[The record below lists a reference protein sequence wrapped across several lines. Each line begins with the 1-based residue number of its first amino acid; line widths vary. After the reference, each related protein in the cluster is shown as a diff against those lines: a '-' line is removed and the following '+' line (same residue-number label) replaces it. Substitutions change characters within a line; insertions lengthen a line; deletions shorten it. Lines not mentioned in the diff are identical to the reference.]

1 MSTDILSVRSV
12 SAGYGRIRVLDDV
25 SLGLRPGELLAV
37 LGANGAGKTTLLR
50 CISRMVDV
58 ASGDLFLDGKSL
70 RGVATSELVRL
81 GLCHCPEGRRLFP
94 DLPVRVNLELGG
106 FIHSVDANAA
116 TMRKVYALF
125 PKLAERHDQRAGTL
139 SGGEQQMVAIGRAL
153 MGQPKVLILD
163 EPSVGIA
170 HGLKVQIFK
179 AIRKIADEGISVLVV
194 EQDADALIEL
204 ADRLYV
210 MEQGRIVAEGPPRMI
225 RENGSLKAA
234 YLGM

>member
-1 MSTDILSVRSV
+1 MSIDLLTVRNV
-12 SAGYGRIRVLDDV
+12 VAGYGRIRVLDDV
-25 SLGLRPGELLAV
+25 SLDLRQGELLAV

-50 CISRMVDV
+50 CISRMMDV
-58 ASGDLFLDGKSL
+58 ASGDILLEGRSL
-70 RGVATSELVRL
+70 KGVAAPELVRL

-106 FIHSVDANAA
+106 FIHTADANAA
-116 TMRKVYALF
+116 MMAKVHALF
-125 PKLAERHDQRAGTL
+125 PKLAERAGQRAGTL

-153 MGQPKVLILD
+153 MGRPKVLILD

-170 HGLKVQIFK
+170 HGLKVQIFE
-179 AIRKIADEGISVLVV
+179 AVRKIADEGISVLIV
-194 EQDADALIEL
+194 EQDAEALIEL

-225 RENGSLKAA
+225 RDNGSLKAA